1 MKPIFFILFV
11 LSFFS
16 KNSICQNAVHDP
28 YKGGVTKLNA
38 DLARYL
44 SEVNIQFDDTAF
56 LFILQI
62 SRNKSSGKASNKM
75 QFDFFGKNSQMKK
88 TLQLFINENQMKWNR
103 RIVRKRNVILP
114 IFISAFGTSNAQP
127 YFDWRNIFEIEI
139 PKNQIALFV
148 SPVIIELHCCLSETN
163 RDFQ

>member
-1 MKPIFFILFV
+1 
-11 LSFFS
+11 
-16 KNSICQNAVHDP
+16 
-28 YKGGVTKLNA
+28 
-38 DLARYL
+38 
-44 SEVNIQFDDTAF
+44 
-56 LFILQI
+56 
-62 SRNKSSGKASNKM
+62 
-75 QFDFFGKNSQMKK
+75 MKK